1 MSIATDEAR
10 KAEASVLERELNGTS
25 WLLGF
30 ERGYMSGRSADL
42 TDEEVEAA
50 AFTLWSIDNIMKM
63 PDLSERELE
72 SVWEKLPPPRRGNYL
87 VRASSALDAARMAV
101 NK

>member
-30 ERGYMSGRSADL
+30 ERGYIAGRTAKP
-42 TDEEVEAA
+42 TEAEIEAA
-50 AFTLWSIDNIMKM
+50 ASVIALKVGNRILSKKLMK
-63 PDLSERELE
+63 DALE
-72 SVWEKLPPPRRGNYL
+72 
-87 VRASSALDAARMAV
+87 AARQV
-101 NK
+101 VSK